1 MSRRISFIPLL
12 LICALALAACGSSA
26 SSSSGTASQA
36 ASASSGTGT
45 AQSSASSTS
54 SAAKSGCASGVS
66 TDAAGQP
73 TVGFEGV
80 PLQIAPPLG
89 SPCTTR
95 PGTPINGVSCLG
107 MEQLAYH
114 IHAHLAVF
122 DDGRLYALP
131 AGVGI
136 VGSTA
141 EQTQYGPIALGGHC
155 YYFLHTHTNDGII
168 HIESPSKRIY
178 TLGDFFDVWQQ
189 PLSANHVASLH
200 GAITAYVN
208 GKLWKKSPVDIPLL
222 PHTDIQL
229 EIGDPAPPIV
239 QVDWAKTQL

>member
-1 MSRRISFIPLL
+1 MRLRLL
-12 LICALALAACGSSA
+12 SVAPALLCAVTLAACGSSA
-26 SSSSGTASQA
+26 SNT
-36 ASASSGTGT
+36 
-45 AQSSASSTS
+45 ASSTS
-54 SAAKSGCASGVS
+54 SQPAATSSNTSTAQSSSSPAAATGCASGVS
-66 TDAAGQP
+66 TDAPGQP
-73 TVGFEGV
+73 RVGFEAV

-95 PGTPINGVSCLG
+95 PGTSFNGISCLG
-107 MEQLAYH
+107 TEQLDYH

-141 EQTQYGPIALGGHC
+141 QATQYGPIALGGHC

-178 TLGDFFDVWQQ
+178 TLGDFFDVWRQ
-189 PLSANHVASLH
+189 PLTPTRVASLH
-200 GAITAYVN
+200 GKISAFVN
-208 GKLWKKSPVDIPLL
+208 GKPWKSSPRNIPLL

-229 EIGDPAPPIV
+229 EIGEPTPPLV
-239 QVDWAKTQL
+239 TVNWAATQL